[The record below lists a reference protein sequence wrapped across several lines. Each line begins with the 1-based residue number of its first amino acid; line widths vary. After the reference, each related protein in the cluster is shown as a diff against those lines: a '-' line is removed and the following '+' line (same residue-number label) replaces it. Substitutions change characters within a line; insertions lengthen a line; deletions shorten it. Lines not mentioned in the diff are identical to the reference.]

1 MYAMRSLRS
10 YRFLVILCFTI
21 GISVFIYRLRSIS
34 RITTVKSL
42 NILSNKIDERL
53 RLFYQYFGHVNISM
67 LLDRPSSNKSPSI
80 TYLCREWCG
89 GWGDRLRG
97 ITSTF
102 ILAILS
108 RRRFYIDM
116 PYPCEVTKFLKPN
129 LYDWKPIKYESYRKQ
144 LYIETT
150 RNNQLAQAIYKKISS
165 TNFITEWSQ
174 YDDIYITTNGDY
186 ITPAL
191 ANKHIQNLVSLLNL
205 SYNESS
211 QARLFPLLYELL
223 FLPTKQVMNL
233 VDQLLI
239 KLNDEKS
246 FKKQLICLHI
256 RVGKNPSMAT
266 DKQLIYRDTIVEDI
280 LQFVDKNLTINKNSM
295 IFITSDS
302 MNINQYILN
311 KYNTSQSM
319 SIPGPIIHIDRLSSS
334 YSSNEQCQGFLKV
347 ISDFYVLGECDT
359 LIMARSGFSEWAS
372 RRRYLINQFNQ
383 LYLYC
388 RGIHQITGHKWKR
401 PHIIC

>member
-1 MYAMRSLRS
+1 MRSLRS
-10 YRFLVILCFTI
+10 YRFLVILCFTV
-21 GISVFIYRLRSIS
+21 GISILIYRLRSIS
-34 RITTVKSL
+34 RIKTVESL

-53 RLFYQYFGHVNISM
+53 HLLYRHFGHVNISM

-116 PYPCEVTKFLKPN
+116 PYPCELTKFLKPN
-129 LYDWKPIKYESYRKQ
+129 LYDWRPIEPESHRKH
-144 LYIETT
+144 LYVETT
-150 RNNQLAQAIYKKISS
+150 RNNQLARILYEKISS
-165 TNFITEWSQ
+165 TNFINDWSQ
-174 YDDIYITTNGDY
+174 YEDIYITTNSDY
-186 ITPAL
+186 ITPVL
-191 ANKHIQNLVSLLNL
+191 ANEHLQNLVSLLNFS
-205 SYNESS
+205 SYESS
-211 QARLFPLLYELL
+211 QARLFPLIYELL
-223 FLPTKQVMNL
+223 FLPTNQVMNL

-239 KLNDEKS
+239 KLNDEKNL
-246 FKKQLICLHI
+246 KKQLICLHI
-256 RVGKNPSMAT
+256 RIGRNPTMAT
-266 DKQLIYRDTIVEDI
+266 DKKLIYRDTMVEDI
-280 LQFVDKNLTINKNSM
+280 LQFVDKNLTINRNSM

-302 MNINQYILN
+302 MDINQYILD

-319 SIPGPIIHIDRLSSS
+319 TIPGPIIHIDRLSPS

-388 RGIHQITGHKWKR
+388 RGIHQVTGHQWKR
-401 PHIIC
+401 PYMIC